1 MLTPLQ
7 MGSTLNTIKEKEDLA
22 EDLEVCLDDCQ
33 PGQISFLEIRM
44 MVFLLCLVWLMTQNE
59 VKGQVNVVI
68 LPNYHPGTYTS
79 LNINC

>member
-33 PGQISFLEIRM
+33 PG
-44 MVFLLCLVWLMTQNE
+44 
-59 VKGQVNVVI
+59 
-68 LPNYHPGTYTS
+68 
-79 LNINC
+79 